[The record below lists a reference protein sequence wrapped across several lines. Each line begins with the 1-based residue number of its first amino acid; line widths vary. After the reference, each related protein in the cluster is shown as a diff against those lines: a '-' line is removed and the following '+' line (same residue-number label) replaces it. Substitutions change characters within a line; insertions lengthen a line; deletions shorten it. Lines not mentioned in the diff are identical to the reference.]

1 MHTAVH
7 RDVPHTETT
16 TSGQANPEGASP
28 QQDAEHNGV
37 DASSIATS
45 VVGYIE
51 KNPLV
56 ATAAALAVGAA
67 VVMVIRSRQV
77 ANNGLDRRAMRVA
90 RSMERTFAKEMRA
103 LRNSDLG
110 VRAGQI
116 GQSVGDAV
124 GKVDLAALVDL
135 GRNYVEAA
143 RNRIKV

>member
-28 QQDAEHNGV
+28 QQDAERNGV

-124 GKVDLAALVDL
+124 GKIDLAALVDL